1 MVKNVEEPVSRV
13 AERLQ
18 LHYRLQS
25 EQRAAGGRVEL
36 FLVQMKWETTE
47 VGSTGCHSKAA
58 LTLTC
63 SWVLLLFLLLR
74 GLSAI
79 VILIQPVKFAC
90 TYWPSDLQQ
99 VFVLS
104 SLLGRSEG
112 GFQKQVL
119 VLLSQDKAIFFF
131 LAI

>member
-25 EQRAAGGRVEL
+25 EQRAAGGRVES

-90 TYWPSDLQQ
+90 TYWPS
-99 VFVLS
+99 